1 MRVFLLLLSSLL
13 ISTSLNA
20 AEKGPSEDQRVGE
33 GLVLMLKGENQKA
46 WDLLF
51 PEAKA
56 GNVTAMY
63 HLGMMM
69 MRATNTPDHLQ
80 RAKTFFEA
88 AAKRG
93 HKGSEAMLLQVQKS
107 LAAATPGTLPSI
119 AGKSGLPVPADLEGA
134 KRQAERMRQQV
145 GRFIDPLREAAAE
158 VTIMSFVSDNSD
170 AVEKIR
176 SAIDEVRA
184 RFGDRVD
191 AQFFVLIDQ
200 ATWDPKRVFNQQSGQ
215 LPMLGFT
222 PDMGGRIASQYGVRS
237 TPALVLIPKN
247 GQPRVVN
254 NPASL
259 VADLTSFLN

>member
-119 AGKSGLPVPADLEGA
+119 ACGFHDTWTLSP
-134 KRQAERMRQQV
+134 R
-145 GRFIDPLREAAAE
+145 
-158 VTIMSFVSDNSD
+158 SF
-170 AVEKIR
+170 
-176 SAIDEVRA
+176 
-184 RFGDRVD
+184 GH
-191 AQFFVLIDQ
+191 
-200 ATWDPKRVFNQQSGQ
+200 
-215 LPMLGFT
+215 
-222 PDMGGRIASQYGVRS
+222 
-237 TPALVLIPKN
+237 
-247 GQPRVVN
+247 
-254 NPASL
+254 
-259 VADLTSFLN
+259 SFHAHLDT

>member
-1 MRVFLLLLSSLL
+1 VRVFLLLLSSLL

-93 HKGSEAMLLQVQKS
+93 HASRF
-107 LAAATPGTLPSI
+107 ATL
-119 AGKSGLPVPADLEGA
+119 
-134 KRQAERMRQQV
+134 
-145 GRFIDPLREAAAE
+145 
-158 VTIMSFVSDNSD
+158 
-170 AVEKIR
+170 R
-176 SAIDEVRA
+176 SAYRGNADRHGLCEPPRLPTCGSGFQSRQRTGPRRCRA
-184 RFGDRVD
+184 Y
-191 AQFFVLIDQ
+191 
-200 ATWDPKRVFNQQSGQ
+200 SC
-215 LPMLGFT
+215 
-222 PDMGGRIASQYGVRS
+222 S
-237 TPALVLIPKN
+237 
-247 GQPRVVN
+247 
-254 NPASL
+254 
-259 VADLTSFLN
+259 